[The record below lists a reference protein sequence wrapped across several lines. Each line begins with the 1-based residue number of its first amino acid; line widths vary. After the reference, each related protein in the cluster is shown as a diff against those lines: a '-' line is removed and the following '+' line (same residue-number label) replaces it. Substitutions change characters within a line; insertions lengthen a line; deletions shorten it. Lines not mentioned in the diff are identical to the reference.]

1 MAILKKVQSLLEAA
15 FPPPDKIRLEEDEKI
30 IGTITSQRF
39 DGMETIDRINMVW
52 DILDGGLTSEERRQI
67 LMIVPATPEEE
78 IAYTA

>member
-1 MAILKKVQSLLEAA
+1 M
-15 FPPPDKIRLEEDEKI
+15 EK
-30 IGTITSQRF
+30 
-39 DGMETIDRINMVW
+39 IDRINMVW